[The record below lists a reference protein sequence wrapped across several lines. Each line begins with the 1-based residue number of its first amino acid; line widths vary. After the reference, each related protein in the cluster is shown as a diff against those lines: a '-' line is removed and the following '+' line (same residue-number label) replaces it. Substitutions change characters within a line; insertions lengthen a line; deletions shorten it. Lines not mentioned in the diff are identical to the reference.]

1 MSPYQGD
8 EDHKIKAKQE
18 ESKEGIVLKVYMH
31 CKGCENTVLRCLQ
44 GFNGVEEIMIDR
56 ANNKVIV
63 RGKNADPE
71 KIFRRIRK
79 KYSTNIELLSP
90 KPKPVEVFQHKKE
103 PEKKEPQPQ
112 VKVVIFKMYMHCQG
126 CVHDIKR
133 NIVRMEGV
141 LSVEADMGKSEVKVK
156 GVFDPP
162 KLGEKITRRLG
173 KYVEIVK
180 QEEEEAKKENSYN
193 NKEDKEENMI
203 YYPPQC
209 PWNWNNNNNVYSCQI
224 FNDENVHSCLIM

>member
-1 MSPYQGD
+1 MSQYQGD
-8 EDHKIKAKQE
+8 EDHKIKAKPE

-31 CKGCENTVLRCLQ
+31 CKGCEEYGSALPSRFQCNIHSIFYVYPRETCAIFCSYQLINPL
-44 GFNGVEEIMIDR
+44 GVEEIMIDR

-112 VKVVIFKMYMHCQG
+112 VKVVIFKMYMHCEG

-156 GVFDPP
+156 GIFDPP
-162 KLGEKITRRLG
+162 KLGEKINQKTWKVRGDRETRRRRS
-173 KYVEIVK
+173 
-180 QEEEEAKKENSYN
+180 KEG
-193 NKEDKEENMI
+193 E
-203 YYPPQC
+203 
-209 PWNWNNNNNVYSCQI
+209 
-224 FNDENVHSCLIM
+224 